1 MQIIQDLSA
10 AFNKAQQLPQFQ
22 KKLAITTIML
32 VISLLQ
38 TQDGE
43 HNVSFFAAAMKKKND
58 TMKTG
63 VPRFIDHLSE
73 REDLLRNWME
83 MRLGNTY
90 AEAIAMTADWNTIH
104 QLPTDEVHQRFYNTF
119 NMCRMWFCKPPIC
132 SMQSVLTSST
142 PQPRSTRPGYQRTA
156 DLLTTSH
163 HQARHRDSQTCI
175 VSMLRGPTE
184 VCHIVP
190 SSINGEKL
198 TIFKEFV
205 GGFCPN
211 LLPRV
216 QELFPAKNT
225 DIVENLMCLTPTL
238 QSFWGAGLFALEPV
252 STSSTS
258 TTVRFWWMNDLLR
271 QINTRLPRPVLCRP
285 HFFYSP
291 SGLPILTGDIMEFR
305 SMPEIPAPDYTLLKV
320 QYLMQIMGVI
330 CGAAEPDEDQ
340 DGDDEA
346 DVDAL

>member
-1 MQIIQDLSA
+1 
-10 AFNKAQQLPQFQ
+10 
-22 KKLAITTIML
+22 
-32 VISLLQ
+32 
-38 TQDGE
+38 
-43 HNVSFFAAAMKKKND
+43 
-58 TMKTG
+58 
-63 VPRFIDHLSE
+63 
-73 REDLLRNWME
+73 ME
-83 MRLGNTY
+83 MRLGSTY
-90 AEAIAMTADWNTIH
+90 AAAIAMTADWNTIH
-104 QLPTDEVHQRFYNTF
+104 QLPRDEVRQRFYNTF
-119 NMCRMWFCKPPIC
+119 NMCRMWFCKPPTS

-142 PQPRSTRPGYQRTA
+142 QQPRSTRPGYQMTA
-156 DLLTTSH
+156 DL
-163 HQARHRDSQTCI
+163 ARQRDTQTCI
-175 VSMLRGPTE
+175 VSMLMGPTE

-198 TIFKEFV
+198 TIFKKFV

-238 QSFWGAGLFALEPV
+238 HSFWGAGLFALEPV

-271 QINTRLPRPVLCRP
+271 QINTCLPRPVPCRP

-291 SGLPILTGDIMEFR
+291 SGLPILTGDILEFF
-305 SMPEIPAPDYTLLKV
+305 STPEIPAPDYTLLKV
-320 QYLMQIMGVI
+320 QYLMQIMAVI
-330 CGAAEPDEDQ
+330 CGAAEPDEDE

-346 DVDAL
+346 DVDALQTEHGALAMQEDV